1 MLDITTSCRTCMK
14 DSVRLIDLYEIVKI
28 EENCLQLSELL
39 VQCTQTEVCT
49 VSRLQ
54 NIKLIPVLY

>member
-49 VSRLQ
+49 VSRLL
-54 NIKLIPVLY
+54 KH